1 MYNRRPLLLI
11 IKEIEKRIKEKDF
24 SVRSLEWE
32 LNERGFKNINRG
44 KIYRTFYTK
53 DDAQYFL
60 NSADDTIE
68 AVLTVLGITSED
80 LMQSIISKEEE
91 TYPDEIKEI
100 MEFVR
105 KPESMPYLKLAYAQ
119 YKVNV
124 AEENVKRLEQ
134 AILNQSPK

>member
-32 LNERGFKNINRG
+32 LSQRGFNNINRG

>member
-100 MEFVR
+100 MEFVH

-119 YKVNV
+119 YKVNI

>member
-119 YKVNV
+119 YKVNI

>member
-1 MYNRRPLLLI
+1 M
-11 IKEIEKRIKEKDF
+11 
-24 SVRSLEWE
+24 
-32 LNERGFKNINRG
+32 KN
-44 KIYRTFYTK
+44 IYRTFYTK

-124 AEENVKRLEQ
+124 AEENVKRLEA